1 MPTLK
6 KNVSPLLENSIESLT
21 LAIELFNRPNEVA
34 RTHSVLMLLQHAFEM
49 LLKAV
54 ILQRTGSIHERE
66 QKYSYGFD
74 RCLTIAEQELK
85 VLTSDER
92 ATLSILDAQRDQA
105 AHYYLNMSEDML
117 YVHAQ
122 SGVTLFSELLAKA
135 FKVKLSDRLPARVLP
150 VSTRPPRDLLA
161 LFNSELAEVDRL
173 LSDGRRQGA
182 AAAAKLRSI
191 LAFTIG
197 AGQGTA
203 RVSELDIEA
212 AIGERRKKMDWEV
225 ILPEVA
231 QLRLSTDGGGIPI
244 TMRISKDGELAVR
257 VAKPGE
263 EVSGTVIK
271 HHVDPWDVYTMSRD
285 DLASKL
291 GLTGPRTHA
300 LIFEL
305 RLQDDPDCYKELK
318 RKSQVFKGYS
328 MKALD
333 RLRAAKGDLD
343 LEAIWLKHR
352 SRLVPS
358 TKKANHRFAADGL
371 RR

>member
-1 MPTLK
+1 M
-6 KNVSPLLENSIESLT
+6 
-21 LAIELFNRPNEVA
+21 
-34 RTHSVLMLLQHAFEM
+34 
-49 LLKAV
+49 
-54 ILQRTGSIHERE
+54 
-66 QKYSYGFD
+66 
-74 RCLTIAEQELK
+74 
-85 VLTSDER
+85 
-92 ATLSILDAQRDQA
+92 
-105 AHYYLNMSEDML
+105 
-117 YVHAQ
+117 
-122 SGVTLFSELLAKA
+122 
-135 FKVKLSDRLPARVLP
+135 
-150 VSTRPPRDLLA
+150 
-161 LFNSELAEVDRL
+161 
-173 LSDGRRQGA
+173 
-182 AAAAKLRSI
+182 RSI

-212 AIGERRKKMDWEV
+212 AIGERRKKMDWDV

-244 TMRISKDGELAVR
+244 TMRISKDGQLAVR

-285 DLASKL
+285 DLA
-291 GLTGPRTHA
+291 RTHA

-358 TKKANHRFAADGL
+358 TKKANHRFAADCG
-371 RR
+371 